1 MRDSH
6 TGCTTRMCSRTLSC
20 DDPRP
25 TLFSNK
31 DNAVLTQHSTGQ
43 AQETRSTFVITS
55 CLMTSCLMTSC
66 LMTSCL
72 LPPQETRVVVD
83 FVWQHQLLPSETN
96 YVSQSLIQIYD
107 RIVYVLMS
115 CSILFIYIYI
125 LMYISVLFWIMATH
139 YILLTDL
146 GHQESGR
153 SYRKELGKHL

>member
-55 CLMTSCLMTSC
+55 CLMTSCLS
-66 LMTSCL
+66 
-72 LPPQETRVVVD
+72 PPQETRVVVD

-125 LMYISVLFWIMATH
+125 HILMYISVLFWIMATH

-153 SYRKELGKHL
+153 SYRKEIGKHL